1 MAVTAMGLT
10 NFYAIDQ
17 ERLARTH
24 WDLADTFADLHTLVG
39 SRTPGIERITVAD
52 LRIVLDACV
61 QCEELQNNRQRD
73 AIARVRATI
82 GLPARTLEPSPDM
95 EV

>member
-10 NFYAIDQ
+10 SFYAIDQ

-24 WDLADTFADLHTLVG
+24 WDLADTYADLHTLVG
-39 SRTPGIERITVAD
+39 ARTPGVRRITVAD
-52 LRIVLDACV
+52 LRIVLDVCA
-61 QCEELQNNRQRD
+61 QCEEVQSSRQRD
-73 AIARVRATI
+73 VIARMRASLE
-82 GLPARTLEPSPDM
+82 LPAPTLERSPDV